1 MEQMTIFTKFC
12 LKCVDEDGFNLV
24 RTWCAEHEILMSVA
38 RTTYK
43 PELHKVASRA
53 WGNEFYTIF
62 ATFNG
67 KKMSWENLVADIRN
81 NAGKGILGE
90 PAKKKK
96 SVAKGKAKCASSK

>member
-24 RTWCAEHEILMSVA
+24 RNWCAEHKVLMSVA

-43 PELHKVASRA
+43 PELHKV
-53 WGNEFYTIF
+53 

-67 KKMSWENLVADIRN
+67 KKMSWENLVADIRD

-96 SVAKGKAKCASSK
+96 AVAKGKAKCASSK